1 MWACL
6 SLLTDLSPRCLMFI
20 MHEYMVAIN
29 TTIYWF
35 ILIQIT
41 WLHVLTKT
49 WFPSGQ

>member
-1 MWACL
+1 
-6 SLLTDLSPRCLMFI
+6 MFHI
-20 MHEYMVAIN
+20 YYEYMVAIN

-41 WLHVLTKT
+41 RLHVLTKT